1 MTHIDNAHKAIVI
14 IVILFEMWV
23 LATPL
28 PKTPRKRAWA
38 KWGAITVA
46 LALSIAVIIFLK

>member
-1 MTHIDNAHKAIVI
+1 MTHIDNVHKAIVI
-14 IVILFEMWV
+14 IVILFEMWA

-38 KWGAITVA
+38 KWCSIGVA
-46 LALSIAVIIFLK
+46 LALSMAVIIFLK